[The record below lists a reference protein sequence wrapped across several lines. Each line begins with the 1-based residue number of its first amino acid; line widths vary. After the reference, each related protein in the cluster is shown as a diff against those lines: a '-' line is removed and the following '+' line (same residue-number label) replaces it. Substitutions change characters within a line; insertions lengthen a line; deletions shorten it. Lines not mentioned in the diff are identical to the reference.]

1 MTKSGQNTKTKEK
14 RKYPPNE
21 QILLFRSKITI
32 LNHMIIIS
40 VAGGGGSNPVKGD
53 SILISLPIKYNVKI
67 VLRERV
73 VERA

>member
-1 MTKSGQNTKTKEK
+1 
-14 RKYPPNE
+14 
-21 QILLFRSKITI
+21 
-32 LNHMIIIS
+32 MIIIS

-53 SILISLPIKYNVKI
+53 SILISFPIKYNVKI